1 MNFSVRWWLET
12 SVSTHTCMD
21 TALCAY
27 GQLALRTGTG
37 LRERQT
43 KVPPLQRLGRTA
55 PSPSHPHS
63 RQTILWLPA
72 NPIPDTMA

>member
-43 KVPPLQRLGRTA
+43 KVPPPRDWAGLPQAPHTHTA
-55 PSPSHPHS
+55 D
-63 RQTILWLPA
+63 ILWLPA
-72 NPIPDTMA
+72 NPIPHTMA